1 MDDFWFYIF
10 LLIAGIVMGVFI
22 ASVGIEALDVKED
35 EAREL
40 EMIELK
46 SEVEVYKKI
55 LKEHYVVEEE

>member
-22 ASVGIEALDVKED
+22 ASVGIEVLDVKED
-35 EAREL
+35 EAREM
-40 EMIELK
+40 EIIELK

-55 LKEHYVVEEE
+55 LKEHYVVEGE

>member
-10 LLIAGIVMGVFI
+10 LLFAGIIIGVFI
-22 ASVGIEALDVKED
+22 ASVWIGVLDIKED
-35 EAREL
+35 EAREM
-40 EMIELK
+40 EIIELK

>member
-1 MDDFWFYIF
+1 MDAFGFSIF
-10 LLIAGIVMGVFI
+10 LIFAGIIMGIFL
-22 ASVGIEALDVKED
+22 ASIWIEVSDIKED

-40 EMIELK
+40 EIIELK

>member
-1 MDDFWFYIF
+1 MDEFGWSMLCIF
-10 LLIAGIVMGVFI
+10 IGVCAAVLLIVPIMEVV
-22 ASVGIEALDVKED
+22 DKRED

-55 LKEHYVVEEE
+55 LKEHYVVEE